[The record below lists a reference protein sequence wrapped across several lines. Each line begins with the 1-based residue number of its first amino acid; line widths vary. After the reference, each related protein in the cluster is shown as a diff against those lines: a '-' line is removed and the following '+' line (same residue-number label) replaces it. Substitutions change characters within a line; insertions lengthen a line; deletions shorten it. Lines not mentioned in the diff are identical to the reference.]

1 MDRSV
6 WRGWA
11 IPWIAA
17 GVVAT
22 AAGRAAEEGPWTVE
36 RRDGQRLSGELR
48 ALDGHELR
56 LAPAGSETQEQAL
69 DVSVLACLRRIG
81 PTQPPRAGMVVALVN
96 GDRLTPLAISLAE
109 DRFHLDLGEGQP
121 LRLPRAQVRLIQ
133 PDSSQGGDILPGLG
147 ALADWEGN
155 VENWEVVAGAF
166 RVRSLPAVL
175 VRRKALAERV
185 RIGVAVAADPALDL
199 WLHLFVRAE
208 GQRPGAGYALH
219 LAGDEVSLERHA
231 DAGAVTPVGACRLVQ
246 GQRPDRSVDV
256 WLTADAARGRFHLAA
271 SEGVVGDWTDPL
283 AGSPPGLDLIVVA
296 NRPGAELRRL
306 TVARLTSS
314 AEFATDP
321 LPPAGTDRV
330 HLANG
335 DVVEGDLQSILGQV
349 WTLRREPRARSVR
362 LGTAAIVQVDLRI
375 APGAS
380 SAPPRPATRVSLRTG
395 GEVTATAVALRAGRL
410 QVTSP
415 LWGTASFDLGTVAE
429 IRFGAP

>member
-1 MDRSV
+1 M
-6 WRGWA
+6 
-11 IPWIAA
+11 PWIAA
-17 GVVAT
+17 GIVAT

-48 ALDGHELR
+48 ALDGRVVR
-56 LAPAGSETQEQAL
+56 LAPTGSETQERAL
-69 DVSVLACLRRIG
+69 DVSALACLRQTG
-81 PTQPPRAGMVVALVN
+81 PTPPPRAGMVVTLVN

-109 DRFHLDLGEGQP
+109 DRFDLDLGDGQP

-133 PDSSQGGDILPGLG
+133 PDSSHGGDIVPGLG

-155 VENWEVVAGAF
+155 VENWEAVGEAF

-185 RIGVAVAADPALDL
+185 RIGVVAAAGPALDL
-199 WLHLFVRAE
+199 WLHLFVKAE

-219 LAGDEVSLERHA
+219 LAGNDVTLERHA
-231 DAGAVTPVGACRLVQ
+231 DAGAVTPIGACRLARDQ
-246 GQRPDRSVDV
+246 WPDRSVDV
-256 WLTADAARGRFHLAA
+256 WLTVDLARGRFHLAA
-271 SEGVVGDWTDPL
+271 SEGVVADWTDPL
-283 AGSPPGLDLIVVA
+283 AGSPPGLDLVVVA
-296 NRPGAELRRL
+296 NQPGAELRRL
-306 TVARLTSS
+306 TVARLTSAVES
-314 AEFATDP
+314 ATDP
-321 LPPAGTDRV
+321 IAPAGADRV

-335 DVVEGDLQSILGQV
+335 DGVEGDLKSIVGQV
-349 WTLRREPRARSVR
+349 WTLRCEPGTRPVR
-362 LGTAAIVQVDLRI
+362 LEVAAIVQVRLRT

-380 SAPPRPATRVSLRTG
+380 PAPPRPATRVSLRNG
-395 GEVTATAVALRAGRL
+395 GEVAATTVALRAGRL